1 MPKARATASPTT
13 GSGPRDYVAIAD
25 AYARE
30 AVADRRGL
38 RFGKWV
44 RLAARRYLRDRER
57 AGRKGCAFRFDPWH
71 GNDVCDFIEKLPHVE
86 GTWSTPTIVMHPSH
100 VFFVVNL
107 FGFRD
112 AVSGLR
118 RFTTAVF
125 AVARKNAKSTLAATI
140 LLYCLCCE
148 AEPGAQAITA
158 ATTGQQARIVFN
170 VAKRMVEAT
179 PDLRESFMLEAFANA
194 VARYDIGGSFKP
206 INAKA
211 STQDGLNPSHTVMD
225 EVHAHKTHDLL
236 NVLQSAAGARA
247 SPLWLFTTT
256 EGYETPGP
264 WPEIRRF
271 AQQLLAGVFE
281 ADHYLAVIYAL
292 DEKDREYD
300 ETKWIKANP
309 LMDVNPLLAVAIRKE
324 ASEAKRM
331 PGKAAEFRIKRLN
344 RQSAS
349 VKAWLRLSAWQKCA
363 GKVDL
368 AALEGK
374 PCSAGLDLAST
385 SDLTSFRLTWLVDG
399 VLYTWGRRWVPAD
412 AVVQRTER
420 GTVPYASWV
429 ESGALIQTAGD
440 VTDYAVIEAE
450 IAALCERF
458 HPVEIAFDRWNAVD
472 LCNRLMERDLPM
484 VEFVQGPKS
493 YHPMM
498 QELERA
504 YIGGKLAHGGDPVLQ
519 WCAAN
524 VVPRYD
530 ANMNAAP
537 DKKRSAEKI
546 DDFAA
551 LCMSLRGVVGAAP
564 QASSFWE
571 AAA

>member
-1 MPKARATASPTT
+1 M
-13 GSGPRDYVAIAD
+13 AIAD

-30 AVADRRGL
+30 AVADRRGA

-44 RLAARRYLRDRER
+44 RLAARRYLDDRRR
-57 AGRKGCAFRFDPWH
+57 ARQRGNAFVFDPWH
-71 GNDVCDFIEKLPHVE
+71 AADACGFIEQLPHVE
-86 GTWSTPTIVMHPSH
+86 GKWDTPTIVMHPSH
-100 VFFVVNL
+100 VFFVVNV

-112 AVSGLR
+112 AATGAR
-118 RFTTAVF
+118 RFTSALF
-125 AVARKNAKSTLAATI
+125 AVARKSAKSTLAAAI
-140 LLYCLCCE
+140 LLYCMCCE
-148 AEPGAQAITA
+148 NEPGAQVITA

-170 VAKRMVEAT
+170 IAKRMVEAT
-179 PDLRESFMLEAFANA
+179 PDLRESFMLEPFANA
-194 VARYDIGGSFKP
+194 IARYDTAASFKP

-247 SPLWLFTTT
+247 APLWLFTTT

-271 AQQLLAGVFE
+271 AQQLLRGVFD
-281 ADHYLAVIYAL
+281 ADHYFAVIYAL
-292 DEKDREYD
+292 DDKDREYD
-300 ETKWIKANP
+300 ESKWIKANP
-309 LMDVNPLLAVAIRKE
+309 LIDVNPLLLGAIRKE
-324 ASEAKRM
+324 AAEAKRM

-349 VKAWLRLSAWQKCA
+349 ANAWLRLSAWQKCA

-368 AALEGK
+368 DALAGK

-385 SDLTSFRLTWLVDG
+385 SDLTVFRLTWLVDG
-399 VLYTWGRRWVPAD
+399 MYYTYGRRWVPTE
-412 AVVQRTER
+412 AVRQRTER
-420 GTVPYASWV
+420 GTVPYAAWV
-429 ESGALIQTAGD
+429 EAGLLTQTDGD

-450 IAALCERF
+450 IVALCERF
-458 HPVEIAFDRWNAVD
+458 APVEIAFDRWNAQD
-472 LCNRLMERDLPM
+472 LCNRLIERDLPM

-546 DDFAA
+546 DDFTA
-551 LCMSLRGVVGAAP
+551 LCMSLRGLVGTPAEAT
-564 QASSFWE
+564 SFWE
-571 AAA
+571 TAA